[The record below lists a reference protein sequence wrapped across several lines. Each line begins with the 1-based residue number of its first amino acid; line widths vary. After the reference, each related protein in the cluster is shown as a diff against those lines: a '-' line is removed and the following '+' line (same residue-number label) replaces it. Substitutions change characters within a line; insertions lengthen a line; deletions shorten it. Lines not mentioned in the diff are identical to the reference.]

1 MNQSEKIRAYVRI
14 RDKKAEM
21 QDEFKKVLE
30 PLNEA
35 LQKLENEFLEEL
47 NDTGAESLNT
57 KEGTVYRIAR
67 SSASVKDRDEF
78 LRYVFDEK
86 NLELLDVKANK
97 TVVRE
102 LAQEGVAVP
111 GVKYS
116 ESIQIGVRRGK

>member
-1 MNQSEKIRAYVRI
+1 MNQREKIKAYVRI
-14 RDKKAEM
+14 RDKKTEM
-21 QDEFKKVLE
+21 QDEFKIALK

-35 LQKLENEFLEEL
+35 LLKLDNEFLKEL
-47 NDTGAESLNT
+47 NDTGAEALNT
-57 KEGTVYRIAR
+57 KEGTVYKITRAN
-67 SSASVKDRDEF
+67 ASVQDRDEF
-78 LRYVFDEK
+78 LKYVFDQE

-102 LAQEGVAVP
+102 LAQEGVVVP

>member
-1 MNQSEKIRAYVRI
+1 MNQKEKIKAYVRI
-14 RDKKAEM
+14 RDKKTEM
-21 QDEFKKVLE
+21 QDEFKIALK

-35 LQKLENEFLEEL
+35 LLKLDNEFLKEL
-47 NDTGAESLNT
+47 NDTGAEALNT

-67 SSASVKDRDEF
+67 SSVSVQNRDEF
-78 LRYVFDEK
+78 LKFVFDQE

-102 LAQEGVAVP
+102 LAEEGTVVP

>member
-1 MNQSEKIRAYVRI
+1 MNQREKVQAYVRI
-14 RDKKAEM
+14 RDKKDEM
-21 QDEFKKVLE
+21 KEEFKKALA

-35 LQKLENEFLEEL
+35 LLKLDNEFLEEL
-47 NDTGAESLNT
+47 NDTGAEALNT
-57 KEGTVYRIAR
+57 KEGTVYKIIRA
-67 SSASVKDRDEF
+67 SASVKDRDEF
-78 LRYVFDEK
+78 LKYVFDQE

-102 LAQEGVAVP
+102 LAKEGVVVP

>member
-1 MNQSEKIRAYVRI
+1 MNQRERIGAYVRI

-21 QDEFKKVLE
+21 QEEFKIALK

-35 LQKLENEFLEEL
+35 LLKLDNEFLEEL
-47 NDTGAESLNT
+47 NDTGAEALNT
-57 KEGTVYRIAR
+57 KEGTVYKITRA
-67 SSASVKDRDEF
+67 SASVQDRDEF
-78 LRYVFDEK
+78 LKYVFDQE

-102 LAQEGVAVP
+102 LALEGVAVP